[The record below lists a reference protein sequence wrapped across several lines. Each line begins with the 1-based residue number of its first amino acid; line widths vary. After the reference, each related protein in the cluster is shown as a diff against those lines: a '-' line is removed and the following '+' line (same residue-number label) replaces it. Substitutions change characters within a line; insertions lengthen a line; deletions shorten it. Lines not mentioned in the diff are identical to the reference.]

1 MQPATPKGRGAR
13 KLSAAVVVLVV
24 ACVTATGASGSGGG
38 GVATGE
44 PPKLNAVT
52 CLEQCAGIRTA
63 AVGSVIRLDG
73 KNLDGVDEVRLAGD
87 GGRVLVKPR
96 EVDAG
101 SVEAKVPEGAVS
113 GTVKVRA
120 YGSEAETPRDAPL
133 KVVAKDQIP
142 AAGEFRLTLAEATPR
157 TTFYDGIAAPTL
169 TYLFQ
174 GGAAT
179 DVRIAVID
187 RDTREVVRTWIDE
200 GAQPNTRNS
209 ARWNGRTDGG
219 ALAANGEYAFRIGN
233 ASGGGMKAT
242 ADSRFGYY
250 KFRFPLTAK
259 HSYGDGYGAGRGHQ
273 GQDVFAK
280 CGATMRAA
288 RGGRVQWN
296 KTHSAAGNYLVIDGK
311 GTQTDFMY
319 AHLKRR
325 SPLQRGDRV
334 RTGQKIGLVGETGN
348 ASGCH
353 LHFEAWSGPGWYEGG
368 HALSSVSTLLKAWDR
383 WS

>member
-1 MQPATPKGRGAR
+1 MLPATPTGRGAR

-24 ACVTATGASGSGGG
+24 ACVAATAASGSGGG

-44 PPKLNAVT
+44 PPKLKAVI

-73 KNLDGVDEVRLAGD
+73 KNLEGVDEVRLAGG
-87 GGRVLVKPR
+87 GGRVAVRPR

-113 GTVKVRA
+113 GTVKVQA
-120 YGSEAETPRDAPL
+120 YGSEAETPRDEPL

-142 AAGEFRLTLAEATPR
+142 AAGEFQLTSAEATPR
-157 TTFYDGIAAPTL
+157 KTFYDGVAAPTL

-179 DVRIAVID
+179 DVRIEVID

-200 GAQPNTRNS
+200 DAQPNTRNS
-209 ARWNGRTDGG
+209 ARWNGRTNGG
-219 ALAANGEYAFRIGN
+219 GLAANGEYEFRIGN
-233 ASGGGMKAT
+233 AAGGALKAT

-259 HSYGDGYGAGRGHQ
+259 HSYGDGFGAGRGHQ

-334 RTGQKIGLVGETGN
+334 RTGQRIGLVGETGN

-368 HALSSVSTLLKAWDR
+368 HALSSVSTLLKTWDR

>member
-1 MQPATPKGRGAR
+1 MQPASPKGRGAR
-13 KLSAAVVVLVV
+13 KLSAAVSVLVV
-24 ACVTATGASGSGGG
+24 ACVAATQASGSGGG

-44 PPKLNAVT
+44 PPKLKAVI
-52 CLEQCAGIRTA
+52 CLEHCAGIRTA

-73 KNLDGVDEVRLAGD
+73 KNLEGVDEVRLAGD
-87 GGRVLVKPR
+87 GGRVLVRPR

-113 GTVKVRA
+113 GTVKVKA
-120 YGSEAETPRDAPL
+120 YGSEAETPRDEPL

-142 AAGEFRLTLAEATPR
+142 AAGEFQLTSAEATPR
-157 TTFYDGIAAPTL
+157 KTFYDGVAAPTL

-179 DVRIAVID
+179 DVRIEVID
-187 RDTREVVRTWIDE
+187 RDTREVVRTWVDE

-219 ALAANGEYAFRIGN
+219 GLAANGEYAFRIGN
-233 ASGGGMKAT
+233 ASGGALKAT

-259 HSYGDGYGAGRGHQ
+259 HSYGDGFGAGRGHQ

-368 HALSSVSTLLKAWDR
+368 RALSSVSTLLKTWDR

>member
-1 MQPATPKGRGAR
+1 MQPASPKGRGAR

-24 ACVTATGASGSGGG
+24 ACMAATGASGSGGG

-44 PPKLNAVT
+44 PPKLKAVI
-52 CLEQCAGIRTA
+52 CLEQCAGIRTV

-73 KNLDGVDEVRLAGD
+73 KNLEGVDEVRLAGD
-87 GGRVLVKPR
+87 RGRVLVRPR
-96 EVDAG
+96 EVDGG

-113 GTVKVRA
+113 GTVKVKA
-120 YGSEAETPRDAPL
+120 YGSEAETPRDEPL

-142 AAGEFRLTLAEATPR
+142 AAGDFQLTSAEATPR
-157 TTFYDGIAAPTL
+157 KTFYDGVAAPTL

-179 DVRIAVID
+179 DVRIEVID
-187 RDTREVVRTWIDE
+187 RDTREVVRTWVDE

-219 ALAANGEYAFRIGN
+219 GLAANGEYAFRIGN
-233 ASGGGMKAT
+233 ASGGALKAT

-259 HSYGDGYGAGRGHQ
+259 HSYGDGFGAGRGHQ

>member
-13 KLSAAVVVLVV
+13 KASAAVVVLVV
-24 ACVTATGASGSGGG
+24 ACAAATGARGSGGG
-38 GVATGE
+38 GIATGE
-44 PPKLNAVT
+44 PPKLT
-52 CLEQCAGIRTA
+52 GLSCLEQCAGIRTA
-63 AVGSVIRLDG
+63 AVGSVIRLAG
-73 KNLDGVDEVRLAGD
+73 KNLDGVDEVGLAGD
-87 GGRVLVKPR
+87 GERVRVRPR
-96 EVDAG
+96 RVNAA

-113 GTVKVRA
+113 GTVKVTA
-120 YGSEAETPRDAPL
+120 YGTEAETPRNQPL

-142 AAGEFRLTLAEATPR
+142 AAGEFKLTSAEATPR
-157 TTFYDGIAAPTL
+157 TTFYDGVAPPTVS
-169 TYLFQ
+169 YMFQ
-174 GGAAT
+174 GGGAT
-179 DVRIAVID
+179 DVRIEVID
-187 RDTREVVRTWIDE
+187 RDTGEVVRTWIDE

-209 ARWNGRTDGG
+209 ARWNGRTDAGG
-219 ALAANGEYAFRIGN
+219 LAANGEYEFRIGN
-233 ASGGGMKAT
+233 AAGGGLKAT
-242 ADSRFGYY
+242 PKSRFGYY

-259 HSYGDGYGAGRGHQ
+259 HSYGDGFGAGRGHQ

-280 CGATMRAA
+280 CGATLRAA

-325 SPLQRGDRV
+325 SALQRGERV

-368 HALSSVSTLLKAWDR
+368 HALSSVSSLLKTWDR

>member
-1 MQPATPKGRGAR
+1 MQPASPKGRGAR
-13 KLSAAVVVLVV
+13 KLSAAVAVLVV
-24 ACVTATGASGSGGG
+24 ACVAATQASGSGGG

-44 PPKLNAVT
+44 PPKLKAVI
-52 CLEQCAGIRTA
+52 CLDQCAGIRTV

-73 KNLDGVDEVRLAGD
+73 KNLEGVDEVRLAGD
-87 GGRVLVKPR
+87 RGRVLVRPR

-113 GTVKVRA
+113 GTVKVKA
-120 YGSEAETPRDAPL
+120 YGSEAETPRDEPL

-142 AAGEFRLTLAEATPR
+142 AAGEFQLTSAEATPR
-157 TTFYDGIAAPTL
+157 KTFYDGVAAPTL

-179 DVRIAVID
+179 DVRIEVID
-187 RDTREVVRTWIDE
+187 RDTREVVRTWVDE

-219 ALAANGEYAFRIGN
+219 GLAANGEYAFRIGN
-233 ASGGGMKAT
+233 ASGGALKAT
-242 ADSRFGYY
+242 TDSRFGYY

-259 HSYGDGYGAGRGHQ
+259 HSYGDGFGAGRGHQ

>member
-1 MQPATPKGRGAR
+1 MQPATPRGRGAR
-13 KLSAAVVVLVV
+13 KLSAAVAGLAI
-24 ACVTATGASGSGGG
+24 ACTAATQASGSGVG
-38 GVATGE
+38 GVATGD
-44 PPKLNAVT
+44 PPKLTGVV
-52 CLEQCAGIRTA
+52 CLEQCAGVRTA

-73 KNLDGVDEVRLAGD
+73 SDLEGVDAVRLAGN
-87 GGRVLVKPR
+87 GARVEVNPR
-96 EVDAG
+96 KARAG

-113 GTVKVRA
+113 GTVKVKA
-120 YGSEAETPRDAPL
+120 YGSQAETPRSQPL

-142 AAGEFRLTLAEATPR
+142 AAGDFKLTSAEATPR
-157 TTFYDGIAAPTL
+157 TTFYDGVAAPTV

-179 DVRIAVID
+179 DVRIEVID
-187 RDTREVVRTWIDE
+187 RDTREVVRTWVDE
-200 GAQPNTRNS
+200 DAQPSTRNS
-209 ARWNGRTDGG
+209 ARWNGRTDEG
-219 ALAANGEYAFRIGN
+219 ALAANGEYKFRIGN
-233 ASGGGMKAT
+233 ASGGGLETT
-242 ADSRFGYY
+242 ANSRFGYY

-259 HSYGDGYGAGRGHQ
+259 HGYGDGYGAGRGHQ

-280 CGATMRAA
+280 CGATLRAA

-311 GTQTDFMY
+311 GTRTDFMY
-319 AHLKRR
+319 AHLKHR
-325 SPLQRGDRV
+325 SALQRGDRV

-368 HALSSVSTLLKAWDR
+368 HALSSVTRLLKAWDR